1 MCSEAVA
8 ASCTEH
14 LPNPLSCL
22 LSCSVLFTASSN
34 KPNNWILLIKLG
46 DKSLLIYKKKK
57 AEFKLLDD
65 TMLSN
70 IEDIFFCIVW
80 IKGKFENI

>member
-1 MCSEAVA
+1 MFKCTERTKVCSEAVA

-46 DKSLLIYKKKK
+46 DKSLLDNSYK

-65 TMLSN
+65 TYN
-70 IEDIFFCIVW
+70 V
-80 IKGKFENI
+80 IKY